1 MVIARVPEPAVCWR
15 FALITSSISA
25 FPGALIRG
33 AFEARIF
40 RKNRGSD
47 ANGCA
52 QNIGR
57 TGLDFQCPVQA
68 INGLLDRTA
77 FFGESRGAMAA
88 AGNSTLEPK
97 QKGRREAGLFSS
109 STGAQN

>member
-25 FPGALIRG
+25 FPGALMRF

-68 INGLLDRTA
+68 INGLLDHPA
-77 FFGESRGAMAA
+77 FCSESRAQWRQQATA
-88 AGNSTLEPK
+88 SLEPK
-97 QKGRREAGLFSS
+97 QKRPARGRPFPRNL
-109 STGAQN
+109 